1 MTKQTISV
9 NGTVYDSQT
18 GMPLRVERGSSTPR
32 HHAAHQM
39 HTQLQRSKTLNR
51 RYVHAE
57 TAATTTPTQ
66 TTPASPDTT
75 ITVRRKTPA
84 APTTQRSDKVTRF
97 AKQPTPHH
105 QATRVVSDIA
115 PSKHRLAQRAEVRMT
130 AKQPV
135 ARVVKPSQVLKA
147 EAIHAASAQMQPKAL
162 KKDVKPTKKQRTFG
176 RFVSVASASLAILL
190 LGGYLT
196 YLNMPALST
205 RVAASQAGISA
216 SYPSY
221 QPAGY
226 SLSGPVAYQ
235 QGSVSMKFAAN
246 GGPQNF
252 TLSQTRSDWDSSAV
266 LENYVS
272 PQAGDN
278 YVTTTTGGLT
288 IYTYGDNAV
297 WVNDGILYTISGDAT
312 LSGDQVQRIA
322 TSL

>member
-1 MTKQTISV
+1 MAKQTISV

-18 GMPLRVERGSSTPR
+18 GMPLRVERGGDTPR
-32 HHAAHQM
+32 HHSAHQM

-51 RYVHAE
+51 KYVR
-57 TAATTTPTQ
+57 TTPKVAPQTPVARTDATISVHRKPTATPSQTQ
-66 TTPASPDTT
+66 SQQITKFAKHQPEQTPA
-75 ITVRRKTPA
+75 K
-84 APTTQRSDKVTRF
+84 
-97 AKQPTPHH
+97 
-105 QATRVVSDIA
+105 RVVSDIA
-115 PSKHRLAQRAEVRMT
+115 PAKHHVAQRAQIRMA
-130 AKQPV
+130 AKQPIE
-135 ARVVKPSQVLKA
+135 RSVKPSQVLKQ
-147 EAIHAASAQMQPKAL
+147 EAIHAASAQMQAKSH
-162 KKDVKPTKKQRTFG
+162 KKDVKPAKAQRPFN

-288 IYTYGDNAV
+288 IYTYGDSAV
-297 WVNDGILYTISGDAT
+297 WVNDGILYTISGNAA